1 MCNYITYIIL
11 SPEFCCIL
19 FFLYLNSVNKDDD
32 DDDDDDW
39 TMNSKRYNLTDVTE
53 LDLLEL

>member
-1 MCNYITYIIL
+1 MSPKFCYIL
-11 SPEFCCIL
+11 L

-32 DDDDDDW
+32 DDDDDDAL
-39 TMNSKRYNLTDVTE
+39 TMNSKRYNLTDITE